1 MSFFSKI
8 FGAGA
13 PSLSEENFRPVS
25 SSDPEFSMRQL
36 SVTGRPNPKAPG
48 TMIRYYVVLDHNEV
62 PPPELHASI
71 LRPLIHQV
79 GSYRCILMYDV
90 VGRDQYKREID
101 AWLSPRTPHAMI
113 QTISY
118 ANPDNLY
125 ATLYLF
131 TVRPDIQ
138 FTHIYFCSPTSMYV
152 GLRPPTG
159 GPEDVAGYRQ
169 AIAPAPT
176 RGQLENLIGSNAA
189 SMIRNSF

>member
-1 MSFFSKI
+1 
-8 FGAGA
+8 
-13 PSLSEENFRPVS
+13 
-25 SSDPEFSMRQL
+25 
-36 SVTGRPNPKAPG
+36 
-48 TMIRYYVVLDHNEV
+48 
-62 PPPELHASI
+62 
-71 LRPLIHQV
+71 
-79 GSYRCILMYDV
+79 MYDV

-125 ATLYLF
+125 ATLYLC
-131 TVRPDIQ
+131 TVRPDVQ

-169 AIAPAPT
+169 AIAPVLT
-176 RGQLENLIGSNAA
+176 RSQLEYLIGSNAA